1 VTDEVDLFKKLEI
14 DVLVLKNSGG
24 DSSKAKLKAANI
36 LKIPVIM
43 LVRPNYSGINSV
55 NGIYQCLKWVGE
67 VDKNRK

>member
-1 VTDEVDLFKKLEI
+1 
-14 DVLVLKNSGG
+14 VLKNSGG

-43 LVRPNYSGINSV
+43 LVRPNYSGINRV
-55 NGIYQCLKWVGE
+55 NSIYQCLKWVGE

>member
-1 VTDEVDLFKKLEI
+1 
-14 DVLVLKNSGG
+14 
-24 DSSKAKLKAANI
+24 
-36 LKIPVIM
+36 M